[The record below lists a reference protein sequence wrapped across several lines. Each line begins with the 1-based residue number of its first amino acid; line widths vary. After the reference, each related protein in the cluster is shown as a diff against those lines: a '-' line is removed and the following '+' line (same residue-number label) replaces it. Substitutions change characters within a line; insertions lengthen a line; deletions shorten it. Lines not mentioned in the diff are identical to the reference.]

1 VRRDLD
7 AQNAID
13 DYHLITQGSGIF
25 LQHHVPNAMEE
36 PYHAHPSI
44 EVNFLQDCDMDY
56 SFGGR
61 TVCVPRDR
69 FCIFWAAQ
77 PHRVLNVHGIGKI
90 TNAYVSLEE
99 FWSWPLPKDFVDA
112 IIAGGVAVAKNTL
125 PDDAM
130 LAERFASE
138 VNVNTKQISRL
149 HCLELQSRITRL
161 ALTGWEL
168 IAPPR
173 PDTEATR
180 IGGNAIVH
188 FEKILRFI
196 ATHYTEAITLGDV
209 AKAACVSEN
218 YANTLSKKIIG
229 TTVKAHITNVRVFRA
244 RMLLAETDDKIIR
257 IALDSGFRSL
267 SSFYDAFHRLV
278 GTSPAEFR
286 LQVRQR
292 T

>member
-1 VRRDLD
+1 MRRDLD

-13 DYHLITQGSGIF
+13 DYHLITQGRGIF

-61 TVCVPRDR
+61 TISLQRDR

-77 PHRVLNVHGIGKI
+77 PHRVLNVCGVGKI

-112 IIAGGVAVAKNTL
+112 IIAGGVAVGTKTL
-125 PDDAM
+125 PDDAL
-130 LAERFASE
+130 LAERFALE
-138 VNVNTKQISRL
+138 VDVNTDQMSRL

-173 PDTEATR
+173 PDTEAVR

-209 AKAACVSEN
+209 AKAAGVSEN

-244 RMLLAETDDKIIR
+244 RMLLAETDDKIIS

-278 GTSPAEFR
+278 GTSPADFR
-286 LQVRQR
+286 LQVQQR
-292 T
+292 S